1 MTDKQYAVILVH
13 STNYALRAER
23 VLAKAGISCK
33 LIPVP
38 RHLSSDC
45 GVCVR
50 IERAD
55 QEAVLQALEGARVE
69 IEGIHEIYL
78 KEKGHG

>member
-1 MTDKQYAVILVH
+1 MMTDKQYAVILVH
-13 STNYALRAER
+13 STNYALRAEK

-45 GVCVR
+45 GVCIR
-50 IERAD
+50 IERAN
-55 QEAVLQALEGARVE
+55 QEAAFRVLEAARVE
-69 IEGIHEIYL
+69 MQGVHEI
-78 KEKGHG
+78 

>member
-1 MTDKQYAVILVH
+1 MSRNQYAVILVY
-13 STNYALRAER
+13 STSYAIRAEH
-23 VLAKAGISCK
+23 VLSQTGISCK

-55 QEAVLQALEGARVE
+55 QEAAVHALETAQVE
-69 IEGIHEIYL
+69 MEGVHDT
-78 KEKGHG
+78 